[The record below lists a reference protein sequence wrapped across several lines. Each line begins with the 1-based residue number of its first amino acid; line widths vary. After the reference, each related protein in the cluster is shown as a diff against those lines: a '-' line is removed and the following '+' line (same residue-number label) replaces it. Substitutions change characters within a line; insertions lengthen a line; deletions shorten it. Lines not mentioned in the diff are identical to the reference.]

1 MWFPC
6 GVPFLFFS
14 SGTPP
19 LLWELLDRTR
29 NIFEMLS
36 KYIYLKKCNCGFF
49 WRVKKKC
56 VCTRCSSSSSR
67 SAGGR
72 HCVLESQQE
81 SVCPG
86 SLSQTSTN
94 QQKQMGVCS
103 AGPGGQWKIRRSFGT
118 ESFFFFLLSLLSYL
132 LKEALTGARTI
143 LGNVF
148 PVFHLSLPSFLLIPS
163 SFQLLQFT
171 QQRSRFTLPPPPR
184 RILLSRS
191 VPSLTLF
198 KLTSDC
204 HIWSP
209 PRAADSLIRCIVHV
223 ELW

>member
-1 MWFPC
+1 M
-6 GVPFLFFS
+6 
-14 SGTPP
+14 
-19 LLWELLDRTR
+19 
-29 NIFEMLS
+29 
-36 KYIYLKKCNCGFF
+36 
-49 WRVKKKC
+49 
-56 VCTRCSSSSSR
+56 CTRCSSSSSSR

-184 RILLSRS
+184 KILLSRS

-198 KLTSDC
+198 KLTSVIFDRR
-204 HIWSP
+204 
-209 PRAADSLIRCIVHV
+209 RAPLTV
-223 ELW
+223 

>member
-6 GVPFLFFS
+6 GVSFLFFS

-36 KYIYLKKCNCGFF
+36 KYIYLEKCNCGFF
-49 WRVKKKC
+49 WRVKK
-56 VCTRCSSSSSR
+56 
-67 SAGGR
+67 
-72 HCVLESQQE
+72 
-81 SVCPG
+81 SVCAHAAAAAAADP
-86 SLSQTSTN
+86 LAADTVFWKVNRSQYVLVVSAKPAPISRN
-94 QQKQMGVCS
+94 RWVFVQQDRGDSGKYGGAS
-103 AGPGGQWKIRRSFGT
+103 APRA
-118 ESFFFFLLSLLSYL
+118 FFFFLLSLLSYL

-171 QQRSRFTLPPPPR
+171 QQRSRFTLPPLPPEGSSSLAPSHRSHSLNSHLTVIFDR
-184 RILLSRS
+184 RRA
-191 VPSLTLF
+191 PLT
-198 KLTSDC
+198 
-204 HIWSP
+204 
-209 PRAADSLIRCIVHV
+209 V
-223 ELW
+223 

>member
-1 MWFPC
+1 M
-6 GVPFLFFS
+6 
-14 SGTPP
+14 
-19 LLWELLDRTR
+19 
-29 NIFEMLS
+29 
-36 KYIYLKKCNCGFF
+36 
-49 WRVKKKC
+49 
-56 VCTRCSSSSSR
+56 CTRCSSSSSSR

-171 QQRSRFTLPPPPR
+171 QQRSRFTLPPPEGSSSLAPSHRSHSLNSHLTVIFDR
-184 RILLSRS
+184 RRA
-191 VPSLTLF
+191 PLT
-198 KLTSDC
+198 
-204 HIWSP
+204 
-209 PRAADSLIRCIVHV
+209 V
-223 ELW
+223 